1 MVHLLGGLC
10 LDRVDLP
17 GCLGA
22 ERFEFFGVCLHFP
35 GAHITAQSGVRPDT
49 GPVFRFNEDF
59 EIGLDVRL
67 VADFGEQERID
78 VAAGRDEVEI
88 AANAGLGR
96 VDVAEVVRAVDDP
109 EFLVAGGEIED
120 LFVVG

>member
-1 MVHLLGGLC
+1 MRSVSSSLAYAC
-10 LDRVDLP
+10 D
-17 GCLGA
+17 
-22 ERFEFFGVCLHFP
+22 FP
-35 GAHITAQSGVRPDT
+35 GAHITAQSGVRRDT
-49 GPVFRFNEDF
+49 GPVLWFHEDF

-67 VADFGEQERID
+67 VADFREQERID
-78 VAAGRDEVEI
+78 VAAGGDEIQI

-120 LFVVG
+120 LFVFG

>member
-1 MVHLLGGLC
+1 MPGLPRRSHNRVVRC
-10 LDRVDLP
+10 LP
-17 GCLGA
+17 
-22 ERFEFFGVCLHFP
+22 H
-35 GAHITAQSGVRPDT
+35 T
-49 GPVFRFNEDF
+49 GPVFRFHEDF

-67 VADFGEQERID
+67 VADFREQERID

-96 VDVAEVVRAVDDP
+96 VDVAEVVRPVDDP
-109 EFLVAGGEIED
+109 EFIVAGGVVED